1 MVDAGQPVAPEVL
14 TDEDDRC
21 AGCSTR
27 GHGFH
32 KTRAAV
38 DVKWQRGHRLEVV
51 PVERELQRRFTTGQ
65 RGRGAQHSL
74 ARGACRIMR
83 RVYDCWAV
91 RAVVVCGTEAAL
103 GAVAWPKPCYRLKQ
117 WAGITR
123 IVGKR
128 DGGRVVPRQLDAYK
142 RASGAGARRWRVRG
156 VGRQRRV
163 HPKRRRYGCHVLMRA
178 IVLTR
183 SIHTDAEAPLTE
195 PRQHCGRRAAQR
207 ARAARAVGAVV
218 VVDRARRE
226 QLGSRTQA
234 LVGGAAI
241 RELAFE
247 STRLREPLAAN
258 RQQCAARAWRAARRD
273 HGSRCRVVAEG
284 EVRPCEELLAVER
297 DA

>member
-1 MVDAGQPVAPEVL
+1 
-14 TDEDDRC
+14 
-21 AGCSTR
+21 
-27 GHGFH
+27 
-32 KTRAAV
+32 
-38 DVKWQRGHRLEVV
+38 
-51 PVERELQRRFTTGQ
+51 
-65 RGRGAQHSL
+65 
-74 ARGACRIMR
+74 
-83 RVYDCWAV
+83 
-91 RAVVVCGTEAAL
+91 
-103 GAVAWPKPCYRLKQ
+103 
-117 WAGITR
+117 
-123 IVGKR
+123 
-128 DGGRVVPRQLDAYK
+128 
-142 RASGAGARRWRVRG
+142 
-156 VGRQRRV
+156 
-163 HPKRRRYGCHVLMRA
+163 MRA

-218 VVDRARRE
+218 VDRACRE

-258 RQQCAARAWRAARRD
+258 RQQCAARAWHAARRD
-273 HGSRCRVVAEG
+273 LDGSRCRVVAEG